1 MSTNLVEAVK
11 SLFTSELI
19 TKASS
24 YLGESETGVSSALG
38 GIIPSIFSGLINK
51 VSTHEG
57 ANTVAQM
64 AHEQSHSGLLDNVS
78 SLFGN
83 DNGGIMN
90 SSSKFIQNLFGN
102 NTDTITS
109 LVSKF
114 SGLKT
119 ASTSSLFAL
128 ASPLILS
135 VLGKHASANHLNAG
149 GLAAIVTD
157 QQNNVAAAIPSGL
170 QLQSIIGTPSTTNHP
185 GHTQAD
191 EAFVESQSMSSGLRW
206 LVPVLLFV
214 LLAAAALYFYRGCNK
229 PATDADHVATTES
242 TDTTKTETKPA
253 ATTAAGTLDSSG
265 NYVYNLGNMISIDL
279 PNGAGKLE
287 VGENSTEAKL
297 VHFLLDKDALIDTA
311 KGNWFEFTNVRFKSG
326 SSTITDESLAQL
338 KNMVLISKGFP
349 NARFKVGGYT
359 DNTGIAEKNVTL
371 SKSRAAAVLAKIKEL
386 GASDTSF
393 ISSDGY
399 GDKYPIGD
407 NATAEG
413 RAQNRRVSV
422 NVKAK

>member
-349 NARFKVGGYT
+349 NARFKVGGQ
-359 DNTGIAEKNVTL
+359 
-371 SKSRAAAVLAKIKEL
+371 S
-386 GASDTSF
+386 
-393 ISSDGY
+393 
-399 GDKYPIGD
+399 
-407 NATAEG
+407 EG
-413 RAQNRRVSV
+413 LPMMYR
-422 NVKAK
+422 